1 MLMLTSGVCNRYIE
15 SAWDYN
21 SKNVK
26 VIQAGESAIM
36 IRGTRAENRG
46 MRKCKT
52 QTFTASISR
61 ENEWFIAQCLEVD
74 IASQGKSEDE
84 AVDNLREALE
94 LYFEPPRP
102 TVMPKLRKFEAEH
115 QL

>member
-1 MLMLTSGVCNRYIE
+1 MKE
-15 SAWDYN
+15 Q
-21 SKNVK
+21 K
-26 VIQAGESAIM
+26 
-36 IRGTRAENRG
+36 
-46 MRKCKT
+46 
-52 QTFTASISR
+52 TFTASISR

-102 TVMPKLRKFEAEH
+102 TVIPKLRKFEVNINSDEATS
-115 QL
+115 LSSD